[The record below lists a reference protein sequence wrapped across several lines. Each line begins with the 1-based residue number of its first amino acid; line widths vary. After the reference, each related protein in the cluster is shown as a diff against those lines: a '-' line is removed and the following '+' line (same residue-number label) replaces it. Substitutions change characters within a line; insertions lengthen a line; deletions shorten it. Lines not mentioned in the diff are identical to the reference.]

1 MVTATPAKAAEVEA
15 GNTVEAVSRQEELQR
30 NLVDVQKMLDGG
42 LEDLNK
48 ELMLKQQAKLQR
60 ELNGLSKR
68 ERTAIEEA
76 AQESLPED
84 VSVRIKVVTQEAYN
98 QALTAKVTDER
109 AKVLMEA
116 AEDLGVELEP
126 GEIVMIRK
134 ASAVDQGLS
143 ESLTKDFAEQ
153 LKGIPGSVIL
163 AQRGSG
169 GGGGGGPRGDI
180 PWEVGTKL
188 VRKHKDRTHE
198 AEVIQQNGSKAIK
211 LGDQVF
217 DSVSGA
223 ARSITGYN
231 TRGTTWWAE
240 KKQN

>member
-1 MVTATPAKAAEVEA
+1 MATAVPVKAAEKEA
-15 GNTVEAVSRQEELQR
+15 GEKVEAVSRQQEIQASLLQ
-30 NLVDVQKMLDGG
+30 LQTMLDGG
-42 LEDLNK
+42 LEDINK
-48 ELMLKQQAKLQR
+48 EFVLRQQAKLQR
-60 ELNGLSKR
+60 ELNGLSKK

-76 AQESLPED
+76 AQADLPED
-84 VSVRIKVVTQEAYN
+84 VSVRIKVVTQEAYDT
-98 QALTAKVTDER
+98 ALTAKVTDER
-109 AKVLMEA
+109 AKTLMEA

-143 ESLTKDFAEQ
+143 ESLTEKYGEQ
-153 LKGIPGSVIL
+153 LKSIPGSVIL

-180 PWEVGTKL
+180 PWPVGTML
-188 VRKHKDRTHE
+188 VRKHKDKTHE

-217 DSVSGA
+217 GSVSGA
-223 ARSITGYN
+223 ARSITGYP
-231 TRGTTWWAE
+231 TRGTTWWE
-240 KKQN
+240 VQK